1 MTTTSK
7 LVQRLNRMGIT
18 NGRELAARVSAPAV
32 IYFLLTEG
40 PNNRENPRAELHYR
54 DPQGASQMKLFTP
67 DAASAGRLSA
77 IRRSCL
83 EQAQKWACDELSIVD
98 WRRAGFQHCWLPGV
112 SIARIRQELKDYE
125 GEHPLPV

>member
-18 NGRELAARVSAPAV
+18 NGRELADRVSAPAV

-54 DPQGASQMKLFTP
+54 DREGMAHVKVFTP
-67 DAASAGRLSA
+67 DAASVGRLSA

-83 EQAQKWACDELSIVD
+83 EQAQQWASEELSIVD
-98 WRRAGFQHCWLPGV
+98 WRRAGFQHCWLPGA
-112 SIARIRQELKDYE
+112 SITRIRQELRDYE
-125 GEHPLPV
+125 SAHPLPA